1 MLYCKDTCGCRS
13 VTTLHPQYFF
23 ASIYEIA
30 RPSIMVS
37 SHMEKKQSM
46 PRLKSL
52 KERTLSL
59 WAMNSWGRKAYKK
72 NSARYLKANINFV
85 FCEINATINM
95 LTERFHL
102 DEKILMLSS
111 SVVCLSFIIL
121 NTFEN
126 KGSIKIVFFF
136 IVPLLI
142 SIWWMWIL
150 Q

>member
-1 MLYCKDTCGCRS
+1 
-13 VTTLHPQYFF
+13 
-23 ASIYEIA
+23 
-30 RPSIMVS
+30 
-37 SHMEKKQSM
+37 MEKKQSM

-59 WAMNSWGRKAYKK
+59 GIVEAERPTK
-72 NSARYLKANINFV
+72 NSARYLKPNINFV

-126 KGSIKIVFFF
+126 KGSMKIVFFF
-136 IVPLLI
+136 IVLLLI
-142 SIWWMWIL
+142 LIRWV
-150 Q
+150 